1 MSTPTT
7 FTIMFLTRLEEL
19 LIVEGPQL
27 MFKEGEYY
35 LFYSSSWVQL
45 PSYHVGVAR
54 AKSVMGPYIKRKTPV
69 LQNDWDRYD
78 H

>member
-19 LIVEGPQL
+19 LIIEGPQL

-45 PSYHVGVAR
+45 PSYHVGVAM